1 MVSPNSQPI
10 DALDPQSR
18 NQLVQS
24 YARML
29 YSKLWRS
36 PVAAQRTL
44 KQEWQGTLAV
54 VQARFPNLDLTQ
66 PQVLKNLEQR
76 AHGWWTVKGVKG
88 KDIDW

>member
-1 MVSPNSQPI
+1 MVLPNSQPI

-18 NQLVQS
+18 NQLIQS
-24 YARML
+24 YAKML

-36 PVAAQRTL
+36 PIAAQRIL
-44 KQEWQGTLAV
+44 KQEWQGTFAV

-66 PQVLKNLEQR
+66 PEVLKNLEQR
-76 AHGWWTVKGVKG
+76 AYGWWTVKGVKG

>member
-1 MVSPNSQPI
+1 MVLPNSQPI

-18 NQLVQS
+18 NQLIQS

-36 PVAAQRTL
+36 SIAAQQIL
-44 KQEWQGTLAV
+44 KQEWQGTFAV

-66 PQVLKNLEQR
+66 PEVLKNLEQR

-88 KDIDW
+88 EDIDW